1 MGGEGRQDSNLQG
14 HWIPGQE
21 ELQPFSLALWRPPF
35 ALQLFH
41 LLTALMLKT
50 EGAQEKGMGQ
60 RHDQSKLDYRKSKIN
75 PFWICVKHF
84 LQFLIR
90 FGQHA

>member
-50 EGAQEKGMGQ
+50 YV
-60 RHDQSKLDYRKSKIN
+60 RHIGEYKHTIIAPMANVKKIL
-75 PFWICVKHF
+75 HF
-84 LQFLIR
+84 N
-90 FGQHA
+90 